1 MFGKHWRGEYSLP
14 RAYCVNGLLISLP
27 LSLLVVVAAG
37 FAAAVWYNIYY
48 GHGATYQHYANVG
61 QVAALPVG
69 VWAMVGILRSALRRG
84 GFWGAVAIIVS
95 LIGWTGHIAQAATQ
109 QPDWVLF
116 PDVVAF
122 LLCLMVVSSNPP
134 KKRTVE
140 P

>member
-14 RAYCVNGLLISLP
+14 RAYWVNGLLISLP
-27 LSLLVVVAAG
+27 LSLLVAVAAG
-37 FAAAVWYNIYY
+37 FAAAVCYNTY
-48 GHGATYQHYANVG
+48 GLGATNQDYANVG
-61 QVAALPVG
+61 QVALLPVG

-95 LIGWTGHIAQAATQ
+95 LIGWIGNIAQAATQ
-109 QPDWVLF
+109 RPGWVLF
-116 PDVVAF
+116 SEIVAF
-122 LLCLMVVSSNPP
+122 LLCLMIVSSNPP

>member
-14 RAYCVNGLLISLP
+14 RAYWVNGLLISIP

-37 FAAAVWYNIYY
+37 FAAAVCY
-48 GHGATYQHYANVG
+48 GAYGLGATIQDYANVG

-84 GFWGAVAIIVS
+84 GFWGPVAILVS
-95 LIGWTGHIAQAATQ
+95 LIGWIGHIAQVATQ
-109 QPDWVLF
+109 QPDWVLSS
-116 PDVVAF
+116 DVVAF
-122 LLCLMVVSSNPP
+122 LLCLMIVSNNPP